1 MNVLAIISLLNLIA
15 TGTLVISSVFK
26 KKTKEGV
33 LFFWFCISICVW
45 SLFYLLWTISDT
57 PFWSEIFSRS
67 LMFSSTYIALFF
79 LLFSYAFTSTNLSTI
94 KRFFFYTLTVFLSSL
109 TLVNDFFYGYKLL
122 SPEGIFWFQAT
133 KLYTTYLLVWFT
145 LVSLAV
151 LKLVFYY
158 RHTHGIN
165 KPKAGYV
172 ILGSV
177 VGFIGG
183 ATNYFYWYGIEIR
196 PYANISI
203 VFFVISIHYAIYKY
217 NLFDIKI
224 ALSKATKYTVYS
236 IYAYTTFYG
245 LTFLYT
251 KFFGSVTA
259 IEPLV
264 IGVIIAPLFA
274 YFLFK
279 LDYYTDMLNRR
290 LFGELHKHS
299 DVLNEISHFLS
310 RNLIRENIL
319 KYIEDMLNN
328 FFGVTNSRV
337 VIGGG
342 GSTLIDWKNE
352 YNYVNQ
358 VKQDNGSVI
367 SIYLP
372 KRDVNEEYSSMDL
385 DMVQAIGSQL
395 SVALERSDL
404 YEKVSHFAEM
414 LEMEVDKKTA
424 QVQQQKNELSQL
436 LRSKDEIL
444 HIINHQLNTPLSIIK
459 SASGMVRDGLWT
471 QDKYF
476 EVTTR
481 ESERLGQIIKDFWQ
495 AEDTSNFKK
504 SLKKEVVDLTSLV
517 EKIIEEKKLLAKVR
531 VGTVTISEDFEGI
544 SFKTFC
550 DSTQIT
556 QVISNYLDNAIAYTK
571 QGVVKISLREEGNR
585 IICEIIDQGIGFLE
599 ASKSKLFEKFV
610 RTDEAKL
617 ARPDGS
623 GLGLYICRRIIEAHD
638 GGVWAKSDGLDKG
651 ATFGFSLPMTSV

>member
-1 MNVLAIISLLNLIA
+1 M
-15 TGTLVISSVFK
+15 
-26 KKTKEGV
+26 
-33 LFFWFCISICVW
+33 
-45 SLFYLLWTISDT
+45 
-57 PFWSEIFSRS
+57 
-67 LMFSSTYIALFF
+67 ALFVYG
-79 LLFSYAFTSTNLSTI
+79 LTHLYRWKDYSDYLNKKQANL
-94 KRFFFYTLTVFLSSL
+94 
-109 TLVNDFFYGYKLL
+109 
-122 SPEGIFWFQAT
+122 
-133 KLYTTYLLVWFT
+133 LLVGS
-145 LVSLAV
+145 LV
-151 LKLVFYY
+151 
-158 RHTHGIN
+158 T
-165 KPKAGYV
+165 
-172 ILGSV
+172 
-177 VGFIGG
+177 
-183 ATNYFYWYGIEIR
+183 
-196 PYANISI
+196 
-203 VFFVISIHYAIYKY
+203 FVISGITNVFLPLIGFFNFNWFGQVSVIFLIMSTTHAIFNY
-217 NLFDIKI
+217 NFLNIKI
-224 ALSKATKYTVYS
+224 VLSKIIKYVVYS

-310 RNLIRENIL
+310 RNLVREDIL
-319 KYIEDMLNN
+319 KYIEDVLNN

-436 LRSKDEIL
+436 LKSKDEIL

-504 SLKKEVVDLTSLV
+504 SLKKEVVDLTGLV

-531 VGTVTISEDFEGI
+531 VGTVTISEDFKGI

-585 IICEIIDQGIGFLE
+585 IICEITDRGIGFLE

-638 GGVWAKSDGLDKG
+638 GEVWAKSDGLDKG
-651 ATFGFSLPMTSV
+651 ATFGFSLPTTSV